1 MKSLHLHLIK
11 KSFTFDLRSHFC
23 SQVVEA
29 DSVPTFLIP
38 DGPKG
43 GPELGR
49 FTKYRLQA
57 GARGGQ
63 AGAPGTLHLHII

>member
-1 MKSLHLHLIK
+1 MKSQLLHLIR
-11 KSFTFDLRSHFC
+11 KSFTF
-23 SQVVEA
+23 